1 MTRHL
6 ARLLGMGSQGAKV
19 RTCSQRVQLTCH
31 SDRERGR
38 GLLADFRYS
47 SVDPYAVSISFP
59 EAGDVVWVVGRD
71 LLIRGLTDP
80 VGLGDVRTCPG
91 IDDDGRAIVMIEFL
105 SPEGHLVTEA
115 STEQVYRFLSLT
127 FAIVPSGTEHDH
139 LDVDSMID
147 RLLDD

>member
-1 MTRHL
+1 M
-6 ARLLGMGSQGAKV
+6 
-19 RTCSQRVQLTCH
+19 
-31 SDRERGR
+31 
-38 GLLADFRYS
+38 ADFGYT

-59 EAGDVVWVVGRD
+59 EAGADVVWVVGRD

-91 IDDDGRAIVMIEFL
+91 LDDDGRAIVMIEFL

-115 STEQVYRFLSLT
+115 LTEQVYRFLCLT
-127 FAIVPSGTEHDH
+127 LTIVPSGTEHDH

-147 RLLDD
+147 RLLDS